1 MMTKSRLDCN
11 SSPKPGNFLRD
22 NLIVTLVYLLVA
34 RTSLLLALP
43 GSNASPV
50 WPPSGIALAFFL
62 MCGYRVSPGIAT
74 GAFLANLWSMLSGDL
89 THGYLVP
96 AIVGVVTAIGNTLEG
111 IAGYWLINRFSIL
124 ASLFTRVRAVVGFT
138 LIAFVMS
145 LVSAGAGPAAF
156 CISNLASWD
165 FYPSFFLTWW
175 LGDATGIIIFA
186 PAVYT
191 ILNIKV
197 SEFEPKEIVESTIIC
212 LCFTLMSF
220 IVFTNSPNHLLSLL
234 MPFIFFPLIIWVA
247 QKFNPVAAFL
257 SIAIISIIAVDGTVN
272 GFGPFV
278 KDTRNTSLLLLQGFV
293 SILAFTSLSFAASTN
308 ERKFHEE
315 KAIQSA
321 SDLRAVFRVLPDLY
335 FKFSRDGIILDCYT
349 TNPTFHLDDSEKIK
363 NQPLSVLF
371 TRELWTSIQNQF
383 TDFGKN
389 EKLKRFD
396 FISKTTGE
404 NKDLEARLFRMD
416 DSDDVVAVIRDIT
429 DLRAKEK
436 EVRRERKLL
445 RTLIDNIPDA
455 IYSKDIQLRKV
466 IANPADLY
474 NMHVGSE
481 AEVIGKTDL
490 ELHPP
495 ELAEGFMKDDRYVIE
510 TGNPVIN
517 KEEFVLDENGEVIW
531 LLTSKLPLRN
541 DEGEITG
548 LLGIGRNVTESV
560 KAREEIHKLN
570 AELEERVIARTQ
582 ELDFK
587 NKELEAF
594 SYSVSHDLRAPLRH
608 ISGYVDLLLKRE
620 KANLSEKGEHFLN
633 SIALSS
639 RQMGELIDDLLQFSR
654 TGRAEMRAAF
664 LDMNGLVKEVVES
677 SSKGL
682 GNRKIVWDISEL
694 PEVFADA
701 SLLRQVWVNLLSNAI
716 KFSKKVENTKIRISW
731 QETDTEYIFSVKDN
745 GAGFDMNY
753 SQKLFGVFQRLHP
766 KDEFEGTG
774 IGLANVQRIIV
785 RHGGR
790 VWAEAEPENGAE
802 FFFSLPKKT
811 KETT

>member
-1 MMTKSRLDCN
+1 MMTNSRFDCN

-62 MCGYRVSPGIAT
+62 MCGYRVSPGIAA
-74 GAFLANLWSMLSGDL
+74 GAFLANLWTMLSGDL
-89 THGYLVP
+89 SQGYLIP
-96 AIVGVVTAIGNTLEG
+96 SIVGIVTAIGNTLEG
-111 IAGYWLINRFSIL
+111 ITGYWLIKKFSIL
-124 ASLFTRVRAVVGFT
+124 TSLFTRVRAVVGFT

-165 FYPSFFLTWW
+165 FYPAFFLTWW
-175 LGDATGIIIFA
+175 LGDATGIIIFT

-191 ILNIKV
+191 ILNLKV
-197 SEFEPKEIVESTIIC
+197 SELEPKDIVESTIIG

-220 IVFTNSPNHLLSLL
+220 IVFTNSPDHILSLL

-247 QKFNPVAAFL
+247 QKFNPVAAYL

-293 SILAFTSLSFAASTN
+293 SILAFTSLSFSASTN
-308 ERKFHEE
+308 EKKFHEE

-321 SDLRAVFRVLPDLY
+321 NDLRAVFRVLPDLY

-349 TNPTFHLDDSEKIK
+349 TNPTFHLDDPEKIK

-371 TRELWTSIQNQF
+371 TEELWASIQNQF
-383 TDFGKN
+383 VNFGKK
-389 EKLKRFD
+389 EKLKGFD
-396 FISKTTGE
+396 FISKTSGE
-404 NKDLEARLFRMD
+404 NRDLEARLFRMD

-429 DLRAKEK
+429 DLRATEK

-455 IYSKDIQLRKV
+455 IYSKDIELRKV

-474 NMHVGSE
+474 NMHVSSE

-490 ELHPP
+490 DLHPP
-495 ELAEGFMKDDRYVIE
+495 DLAEGFMKDDRYVIE
-510 TGNPVIN
+510 TGNPIIN
-517 KEEFVLDENGEVIW
+517 KEEFVLDENGEIIW
-531 LLTSKLPLRN
+531 LLTSKLPLKN

-560 KAREEIHKLN
+560 KSRKEIQKLN

-620 KANLSEKGEHFLN
+620 KVNLSEKGEHYLN

-677 SSKGL
+677 SSRGVV
-682 GNRKIVWDISEL
+682 NRSIEWDISEL

-701 SLLRQVWVNLLSNAI
+701 SLIRQVWVNLLSNAI

-731 QETDTEYIFSVKDN
+731 QETDPEYIFSVKDN

-790 VWAEAEPENGAE
+790 VWAEAEPEKGAE
-802 FFFSLPKKT
+802 FFFSLPKKA